1 MVQGTRVPRT
11 RARCVP
17 TRARCANPRARARL
31 EGTMRL
37 RLPLVAALLL
47 AAPLVTTAGAQ
58 EEAKLTIT
66 GRVTDAADSAA
77 IARAVVDVPGT
88 DVSLRTNGF
97 GRFRITGLR
106 GDARELVVRAI
117 GYEKVSLLLAP
128 GRTGTVDVGDIRLER
143 NPQLL
148 SQMVVQG
155 RAARVP
161 RGFAEVYRRGLSGR
175 GKFITR
181 EQIDSLNPAQLK
193 TVLFGINGVYV
204 NQRGV
209 YFNRCM
215 GGQVGQLWVD
225 GTRVTRFNN
234 NLNTVGSADPNLM
247 NEMLTTILPV
257 QVQAIEVYPNQSS
270 IPAEFMDA
278 QPCAVIAVW
287 TRRDA

>member
-1 MVQGTRVPRT
+1 
-11 RARCVP
+11 
-17 TRARCANPRARARL
+17 
-31 EGTMRL
+31 MRF
-37 RLPLVAALLL
+37 RLPLAAALLL
-47 AAPLVTTAGAQ
+47 AAPLPTVAGAQ
-58 EEAKLTIT
+58 ADAELTVV
-66 GRVTDAADSAA
+66 GRITDAADSAA
-77 IARAVVDVPGT
+77 VARAIVEVSGT

-106 GDARELVVRAI
+106 RDARELVVRAL
-117 GYEKVSLLLAP
+117 GYEKVTLLLDPA
-128 GRTGTVDVGDIRLER
+128 RTGTVDVGDIRLER

-209 YFNRCM
+209 YFNRCL

-225 GTRVTRFNN
+225 GNRVTRFNN
-234 NLNTVGSADPNLM
+234 AGVGRSSADPNFM
-247 NEMLTTILPV
+247 NDMLTTILPV

>member
-1 MVQGTRVPRT
+1 
-11 RARCVP
+11 
-17 TRARCANPRARARL
+17 
-31 EGTMRL
+31 MRL
-37 RLPLVAALLL
+37 RLPLAAALLL
-47 AAPLVTTAGAQ
+47 AAPLLTAAGAQ
-58 EEAKLTIT
+58 EDSALTVV
-66 GRVTDAADSAA
+66 GRVTDATDSAA
-77 IARAVVDVPGT
+77 VARAIVDVPGT

-106 GDARELVVRAI
+106 RDARELVVRAL
-117 GYEKVSLLLAP
+117 GYEKVTLVLDAA
-128 GRTGTVDVGDIRLER
+128 RTGTVNVGDIRLER
-143 NPQLL
+143 KPQQL

-155 RAARVP
+155 RSARVP

-209 YFNRCM
+209 YFNRCI
-215 GGQVGQLWVD
+215 GGQTGQLWVD
-225 GTRVTRFNN
+225 GSRVTRFTNIN
-234 NLNTVGSADPNLM
+234 PRTTDPNFM
-247 NEMLTTILPV
+247 NELLNTILPV